1 MAHLVDCAVH
11 TKFERRSAPVK
22 QKTAHNHIMPAT
34 QKGDA
39 VVQVQVV
46 STQMEQMAASLQ
58 AIETNM
64 AIQQVALQEQS
75 RALQEQSRALQQ
87 ILVKQSEPK

>member
-1 MAHLVDCAVH
+1 
-11 TKFERRSAPVK
+11 
-22 QKTAHNHIMPAT
+22 
-34 QKGDA
+34 
-39 VVQVQVV
+39 
-46 STQMEQMAASLQ
+46 MEQMAASLQ